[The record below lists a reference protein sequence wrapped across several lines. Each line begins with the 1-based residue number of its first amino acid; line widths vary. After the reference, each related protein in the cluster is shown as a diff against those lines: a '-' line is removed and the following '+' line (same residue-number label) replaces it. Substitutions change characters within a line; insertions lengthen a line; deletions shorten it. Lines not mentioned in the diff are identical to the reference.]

1 MADDC
6 MLCDEHRANAT
17 LGRVTVW
24 QDDLWRAAV
33 RLEGPVPGYTYLE
46 TKRHIE
52 SLSELDGA
60 EASTCGQALA
70 RLAAA
75 LKQAR
80 PCEKVYTFSFGLSP
94 HLHFGMAPHV
104 EGGPLLGVAGMVPPG
119 TAPADRDI
127 SLEISRRVEEL
138 LA

>member
-6 MLCDEHRANAT
+6 MLCDETRANAK

-46 TKRHIE
+46 AKRHIP

-60 EASTCGQALA
+60 EATTCGAALA
-70 RLAAA
+70 RVAAA

-80 PCEKVYTFSFGLSP
+80 GCEKIYTFSFGLSP

-104 EGGPLLGVAGMVPPG
+104 EDGPLLGVAGMVAPG
-119 TAPADRDI
+119 TPPADRDL
-127 SLEISRRVEEL
+127 SLVISRRVEEL

>member
-1 MADDC
+1 MADGC
-6 MLCDEHRANAT
+6 VLCDEARANAQ

-24 QDDLWRAAV
+24 QDELWRAAV

-46 TKRHIE
+46 TKRHID
-52 SLSELDGA
+52 SLSELDGS
-60 EASTCGQALA
+60 EASTCGAALA
-70 RLAAA
+70 RVAAA

-104 EGGPLLGVAGMVPPG
+104 EGGPLLGVGGIVPPG
-119 TAPADRDI
+119 TAPADREI
-127 SLEISRRVEEL
+127 SLEICRRIEEL

>member
-6 MLCDEHRANAT
+6 MFCDEARANKT
-17 LGRVTVW
+17 LGRITVW

-46 TKRHIE
+46 AKRHIP
-52 SLSELDGA
+52 SLSELDGP
-60 EASTCGQALA
+60 EATTCGSALA
-70 RLAAA
+70 RVAAA

-104 EGGPLLGVAGMVPPG
+104 EGGPLLGPVGMVPPG
-119 TAPADRDI
+119 TALADPEHSRA
-127 SLEISRRVEEL
+127 ISRRVEEL